1 MTRARRIG
9 YAVVGLG
16 NLARNAILPAFA
28 HSKKAKL
35 VALVS
40 RDGEKAAKLS
50 AKLKCLYSYSAA
62 HYADCLA
69 NPDISAVYVVTPPGQ
84 HEEFTIRAA
93 QAGKHVLCEKPL
105 AATAAQSA
113 RMVEACR
120 QNGVQLMTAYRKYFE
135 PSTVYLK
142 SLISSG
148 ALGRIDMIHTSFSEV
163 HNPKIAPGWLLDSA
177 LAGGGPLMDLG
188 VYCVN
193 TGRWLAGEDPT
204 SVVAHAWRHDTLRFK
219 NVEEGIVFRLDFPS
233 GLVVQGSSTY
243 SAAISS
249 FIFIQGTKGWLSLS
263 PAFTY
268 EEERRVAGKIGTRT
282 VDRRF
287 KVVDEFALEVDAFSS
302 AILEKT
308 TIAPNGAQGHRD
320 MLILEA
326 IYESARIQKPV
337 TINYSAKDLLN
348 GH

>member
-1 MTRARRIG
+1 MTKARRIG

-16 NLARNAILPAFA
+16 NLTRNAVLPAFA

-40 RDGEKAAKLS
+40 RDSGKAAKLS
-50 AKLKCLYSYSAA
+50 AKFKSPHSYSTA

-69 NPDISAVYVVTPPGQ
+69 NPDVSAVYVVTPPGQ
-84 HEEFTIRAA
+84 HKEFTVRAA
-93 QAGKHVLCEKPL
+93 EAGKHVLCEKPL

-113 RMVEACR
+113 RMVEACC
-120 QNGVQLMTAYRKYFE
+120 QNGVLLMTAYRKYFE

-163 HNPKIAPGWLLDSA
+163 HKPKIAPGWLLDAA

-188 VYCVN
+188 IYCVN
-193 TGRWLAGEDPT
+193 TSRWLAGEDPA
-204 SVVAHAWRHDTLRFK
+204 SVVAHSWCHDKRRFK
-219 NVEEGIVFRLDFPS
+219 DVEEGITFRLGFPS
-233 GLVVQGSSTY
+233 GLVVHGSSTY
-243 SAAISS
+243 SPAISS

-263 PAFTY
+263 PAYTY
-268 EEERRVAGKIGTRT
+268 DEERHVTGKIGTRS

-287 KVVDEFALEVDAFSS
+287 KVLDEFALELDAFSS
-302 AILEKT
+302 AVLNNTK
-308 TIAPNGAQGHRD
+308 IAPDGAQGHRD

-326 IYESARIQKPV
+326 IYKSARIQQPGA
-337 TINYSAKDLLN
+337 ISYSAKDLRN